1 MRLGIGI
8 VVSVNILSSVSRSE
22 IIPIFTFNL
31 LTSLIYTYPIHLVK
45 VLCAFSSKYG
55 HGTFLFEVEQ
65 SSEYFSVCI

>member
-1 MRLGIGI
+1 MRLGFGI
-8 VVSVNILSSVSRSE
+8 VVSDNILSSVSRSE

-45 VLCAFSSKYG
+45 VLCAFTSKYG

>member
-1 MRLGIGI
+1 MRLGFGI
-8 VVSVNILSSVSRSE
+8 VVSDNILSSISRSE
-22 IIPIFTFNL
+22 IIPLFTFNL

-45 VLCAFSSKYG
+45 VICAFTSKYG